1 MIFALIPAAGQSA
14 RMGRPKLALPL
25 GGRTVLECVI
35 VALRAG
41 GVEKILVV
49 CGPHAPEL
57 VPLALNDGAQV
68 LALAEPTPDMR
79 ATIEHGLA
87 WAGHEWRPSPEDA
100 FLLVP
105 ADHPAIDSGVVKQLT
120 ATWCERP
127 KARVDHFSP
136 PRFGE
141 GPGEGFFFAP
151 SILIPTYQ
159 AKRGHPTLI
168 AWKHVPGIRALSP
181 DVGLNRY
188 LRDHAAQTL
197 ELPVESDSVLIDLD
211 TPEDY
216 KRLLARYSSSPPL

>member
-1 MIFALIPAAGQSA
+1 MIFALIPAAGHSA

-25 GGRTVLECVI
+25 GASSVLERVI
-35 VALRAG
+35 TALRAG
-41 GVEKILVV
+41 GVEKILVI

-57 VPLALNDGAQV
+57 VPLALTGGAQV

-87 WAGHEWRPSPEDA
+87 WAEHEWRPSLEDA

-105 ADHPAIDSGVVKQLT
+105 ADNPAIDPVVVRRLIEASRAEGT
-120 ATWCERP
+120 PR
-127 KARVDHFSP
+127 SP
-136 PRFGE
+136 L
-141 GPGEGFFFAP
+141 
-151 SILIPTYQ
+151 ILIPTYQ
-159 AKRGHPTLI
+159 GKRGHPALI
-168 AWKHVPGIRALSP
+168 AWKHVSGIRALP
-181 DVGLNRY
+181 ADVGLNRY

-216 KRLLARYSSSPPL
+216 ERLLARYSSSPPL

>member
-25 GGRTVLECVI
+25 GGSSVLERVI
-35 VALRAG
+35 TALRAG

-49 CGPHAPEL
+49 CGPHVPEL
-57 VPLALNDGAQV
+57 VPLALNGGAQA

-79 ATIEHGLA
+79 ATVEHGLA
-87 WAGHEWRPSPEDA
+87 WAEHEWRPSLEDA

-105 ADHPAIDSGVVKQLT
+105 ADHPAMHSGVVQRLIE
-120 ATWCERP
+120 TWR
-127 KARVDHFSP
+127 AGAHSP
-136 PRFGE
+136 RS
-141 GPGEGFFFAP
+141 P

-159 AKRGHPTLI
+159 GKRGHPTLI
-168 AWKHVPGIRALSP
+168 AWKHVSGIRALRP

-188 LRDHAAQTL
+188 LRDHATQTL

-216 KRLLARYSSSPPL
+216 ERLRANWRGGGAAW